1 MIVGIDISKD
11 WFDIAWQDADQLK
24 NQRFSYTEEGMVQL
38 LDQLPTEAVY
48 VMEATGTYHTRLA
61 VKLFE
66 AGRKVSVVNALIIK
80 RYAQM
85 KLRRVKS
92 DPADAALIMQFA
104 QHEAPPLWAPAS
116 EEVQEL
122 QQAHGWLNDL
132 ITERT
137 RLLNRQQAHA
147 HRAKPSPFVI
157 KQMNRQQHQ
166 LQQHIHACEQHLE
179 QLVKKSFVGL
189 YERLQTIP
197 AIGAKTALELI
208 IITDGF
214 TRFEE
219 VKALCAYTGVSP
231 TTFRSGSSVRGKGG
245 IAKMGQGRIR
255 QLLYVCSWTARTY
268 NPACNKLYQRL
279 KTAGKSP
286 KVIGIAIAHKLLR
299 QAFAIATK
307 NTTFSPEFA

>member
-11 WFDIAWQDADQLK
+11 WFDITWQDADQLK
-24 NQRFSYTEEGMVQL
+24 NQRFPYTEAGMVQL
-38 LDQLPTEAVY
+38 LEQLPAEAIY
-48 VMEATGTYHTRLA
+48 VMEATGTYHARLA
-61 VKLFE
+61 VTLFE

-147 HRAKPSPFVI
+147 HR
-157 KQMNRQQHQ
+157 
-166 LQQHIHACEQHLE
+166 
-179 QLVKKSFVGL
+179 
-189 YERLQTIP
+189 QT
-197 AIGAKTALELI
+197 
-208 IITDGF
+208 
-214 TRFEE
+214 
-219 VKALCAYTGVSP
+219 
-231 TTFRSGSSVRGKGG
+231 
-245 IAKMGQGRIR
+245 
-255 QLLYVCSWTARTY
+255 
-268 NPACNKLYQRL
+268 
-279 KTAGKSP
+279 
-286 KVIGIAIAHKLLR
+286 
-299 QAFAIATK
+299 
-307 NTTFSPEFA
+307 

>member
-11 WFDIAWQDADQLK
+11 WFDITWQDADQLK
-24 NQRFSYTEEGMVQL
+24 NQRFPYTEAGMVQL
-38 LDQLPTEAVY
+38 LEQLPAEAIY
-48 VMEATGTYHTRLA
+48 VMEATGTYHARLA
-61 VKLFE
+61 VTLFE

-147 HRAKPSPFVI
+147 HRQTQPICDQTNESATFPKSHHANTSASAKLFPC
-157 KQMNRQQHQ
+157 
-166 LQQHIHACEQHLE
+166 A
-179 QLVKKSFVGL
+179 SF
-189 YERLQTIP
+189 
-197 AIGAKTALELI
+197 TAS
-208 IITDGF
+208 
-214 TRFEE
+214 
-219 VKALCAYTGVSP
+219 C
-231 TTFRSGSSVRGKGG
+231 GSLNN
-245 IAKMGQGRIR
+245 GQSI
-255 QLLYVCSWTARTY
+255 STAGSFH
-268 NPACNKLYQRL
+268 NKLRSCS
-279 KTAGKSP
+279 G
-286 KVIGIAIAHKLLR
+286 
-299 QAFAIATK
+299 
-307 NTTFSPEFA
+307 